1 MDLTSECRGDRA
13 TFSMIVHGLQNL
25 RRMQILQSRADER
38 DSMCGGRG
46 KNVQDNPNPN
56 PSKYHRATKAAN
68 PFLSV
73 STTTAVPRLRT
84 GNFLISAFRPVYHD
98 RTLSFTNDPGLQN
111 LREIEILHDYTNHTQ
126 SLEPTTYGAILPIP
140 RFPAPNSNPTRPS
153 ESPER
158 AYFWTISRDV
168 SKDHNS

>member
-38 DSMCGGRG
+38 DSMFGGSLVVNPAHKSHDEKKERT
-46 KNVQDNPNPN
+46 DNPNPN

-73 STTTAVPRLRT
+73 SAMSIETCVALSRRARLPFHACVPVISISPRFGQFTTIVPCRSVT
-84 GNFLISAFRPVYHD
+84 GQN
-98 RTLSFTNDPGLQN
+98 TNDPGLQN
-111 LREIEILHDYTNHTQ
+111 LREIEILHYRQ
-126 SLEPTTYGAILPIP
+126 I
-140 RFPAPNSNPTRPS
+140 
-153 ESPER
+153 
-158 AYFWTISRDV
+158 W
-168 SKDHNS
+168 